1 MRFKFLVA
9 TLAFGAVAL
18 AACGTG
24 SYSSG
29 SSGTSKQP
37 PASPVAIATTG
48 AVNSRATSLGNVL
61 TSPTGRTLYA
71 LMKDTKTKSTC
82 VGSCATVWPPLLV
95 AKGWTAAPNLDRA
108 LFGTLARDDGTRQLE
123 AGRWPLYTF
132 SGDTK
137 PGDVNGQGSGGVWF
151 AVGTNGVPIKRA
163 PSSSTTAPMSSGSSY
178 GY

>member
-1 MRFKFLVA
+1 MRFKYLVA

-29 SSGTSKQP
+29 AAKQQ
-37 PASPVAIATTG
+37 PAAPVDIATSG
-48 AVNSRATSLGNVL
+48 AVTSRDTSLGRVL

-71 LMKDTKTKSTC
+71 LTKDTKTQSTC
-82 VGSCATVWPPLLV
+82 VGDCAMVWPPLLV
-95 AKGWTAAPNLDRA
+95 ENGWSPAPDLDRA
-108 LFGTLARDDGTRQLE
+108 LFATLARGDTRQLE

-151 AVGTNGVPIKRA
+151 AVGANGLPIKSM
-163 PSSSTTAPMSSGSSY
+163 PSSTSTAPTSSRSSY

>member
-1 MRFKFLVA
+1 MRFKYLVA

-24 SYSSG
+24 SYSSAAA
-29 SSGTSKQP
+29 KQQP
-37 PASPVAIATTG
+37 GAPAAIATTG

-61 TSPTGRTLYA
+61 TSPTGCTLYA
-71 LMKDTKTKSTC
+71 LTKDTKTKSTC
-82 VGSCATVWPPLLV
+82 VGDCAMAWPPLLV
-95 AKGWTAAPNLDRA
+95 AKGWTAAPNLDGA
-108 LFGTLARDDGTRQLE
+108 LFGTVARDDGTRQLE

-137 PGDVNGQGSGGVWF
+137 PGDVSGQGSGGVWF
-151 AVGTNGVPIKRA
+151 AVGTNGVPIKNA
-163 PSSSTTAPMSSGSSY
+163 PASTTTVPMSSGSSY

>member
-1 MRFKFLVA
+1 MRSKYLVA

-29 SSGTSKQP
+29 ASKQP
-37 PASPVAIATTG
+37 PGAPVAIATAG
-48 AVNSRATSLGNVL
+48 AVNSRATSLGDVL

-71 LMKDTKTKSTC
+71 LMTDTKTKSTC
-82 VGSCATVWPPLLV
+82 DSNCAMVWPPLLV
-95 AKGWTAAPNLDRA
+95 EKGWTAAPNLDRA
-108 LFGTLARDDGTRQLE
+108 LFGTLARDDGPRQLE

-137 PGDVNGQGSGGVWF
+137 PGDVNGEGSDGVWF
-151 AVGTNGVPIKRA
+151 AVGTNGVPIKSA
-163 PSSSTTAPMSSGSSY
+163 PASTTTAPMSSGSSY